1 VYVGFTDVNDVSWLL
16 LPAHV
21 SSSFTAQVFFDL
33 ADVVDGETLEVLG
46 LFGSVK
52 LQNCKTILRHTDLDS
67 HRSSFFTL
75 RVLLVTGHAH
85 VHISG

>member
-1 VYVGFTDVNDVSWLL
+1 MYVGFTDVSWLL

-52 LQNCKTILRHTDLDS
+52 LQNCQTILRHTDLDS

-85 VHISG
+85 VHI